1 MPVLEEVVV
10 EAPVT
15 IDPVS
20 AGLERAAEIVRKR
33 WCQGHM
39 LSPNGLHCAV
49 GALHVAAGYY
59 ARGDGAGDCV
69 LYNNMSR
76 RLHKVIGSRG
86 IMAWN
91 DTKGRTKEEVV
102 AALQAAARI

>member
-33 WCQGHM
+33 W
-39 LSPNGLHCAV
+39 
-49 GALHVAAGYY
+49 
-59 ARGDGAGDCV
+59 
-69 LYNNMSR
+69 
-76 RLHKVIGSRG
+76 
-86 IMAWN
+86 
-91 DTKGRTKEEVV
+91 
-102 AALQAAARI
+102 